1 MGKERIE
8 KYFSNAKSILLIA
21 AGGDRETLALSKMEF
36 DVDSYE
42 NNATLIEY
50 GNVFL
55 QKNKT
60 DIKIKYL
67 PSDSVPEDVKKYDGI
82 IIGWSAYSHIRGY
95 KKRLS
100 FLVGLYPFLHK
111 ETPLMISFLTK
122 EQRGRQDK
130 IVKIVSNFFR
140 ILKNKY
146 KTEPGDILLSY
157 FAHFFTEEEI
167 KNELIQS
174 KFMVINYYNIDY
186 GCVIASI

>member
-122 EQRGRQDK
+122 EERGRQDK